1 MILLCGVSGLMDL
14 TERSKNKAAQMGA
27 QDGNHRAE
35 GMRSKHD
42 GHVAQRLAAVKRGA
56 VLYGEALEQLG
67 VEKSSPRCVEFIN
80 QPYAYLREAALLEK
94 YQLGEG
100 AYSS

>member
-1 MILLCGVSGLMDL
+1 MDL
-14 TERSKNKAAQMGA
+14 TERSKNKAAQMGV
-27 QDGNHRAE
+27 QDVNHKVE
-35 GMRSKHD
+35 GMQSKHD

-67 VEKSSPRCVEFIN
+67 VEKSSPRCVEFVN
-80 QPYAYLREAALLEK
+80 QPYADLREAALLEK
-94 YQLGEG
+94 CQLGEG